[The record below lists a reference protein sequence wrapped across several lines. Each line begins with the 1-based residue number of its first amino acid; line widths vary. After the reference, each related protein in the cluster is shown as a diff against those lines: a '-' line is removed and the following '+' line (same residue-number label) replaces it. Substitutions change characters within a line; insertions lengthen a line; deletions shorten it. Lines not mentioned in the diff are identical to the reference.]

1 MARST
6 VIAAQPH
13 FALEREA
20 GAPAHA
26 VCGVDEAGRGPLAG
40 PVVAAAVILDP
51 ASIPTGLS
59 DSKKLGS
66 ARRTALFAALLPAAE
81 IGIGMASVEEI
92 DRLNILQATMLAM
105 TRAIGALPR
114 VPQLALID
122 GNRSPKDPP
131 CPARTVVR
139 GDATS
144 LSIAAASIAAK
155 VTRDR
160 LMLALAESHPGYGFE
175 RHMGY
180 GTAAHLDAIS
190 RLGPTP
196 AHRRSFAPIR
206 NILSPGP

>member
-1 MARST
+1 M
-6 VIAAQPH
+6 
-13 FALEREA
+13 EA
-20 GAPAHA
+20 GAPGRV

-51 ASIPTGLS
+51 ANIPAGLN
-59 DSKKLGS
+59 DSKKLGA
-66 ARRTALFAALLPAAE
+66 ARREALFAALQPVAE

-92 DRLNILQATMLAM
+92 DQINILQAIMLAM
-105 TRAIGALPR
+105 TRAIAALPS
-114 VPQLALID
+114 VPQFALID
-122 GNRSPKDPP
+122 GNRTPKQLP
-131 CPARTVVR
+131 CPAGAVVR
-139 GDATS
+139 GDAIS

-160 LMLALAESHPGYGFE
+160 LMLVLAENHPEYGFE

-180 GTAAHLDAIS
+180 GTAAHIEAIS

-206 NILSPGP
+206 NILSPGA

>member
-1 MARST
+1 MPRRTTITAL
-6 VIAAQPH
+6 PDY
-13 FALEREA
+13 ALEMEA
-20 GAPAHA
+20 GAPARL

-51 ASIPTGLS
+51 ANIPPGLN
-59 DSKKLGS
+59 DSKKLDA
-66 ARRTALFAALLPAAE
+66 ARREALFAALQPLAG

-92 DRLNILQATMLAM
+92 DSLNILQAAMLAM
-105 TRAIGALPR
+105 TRAIAALPR
-114 VPQLALID
+114 APQFALID
-122 GNRSPKDPP
+122 GNRLPKQLP
-131 CPARTVVR
+131 CPARAIVK
-139 GDATS
+139 GDARS

-160 LMLALAESHPGYGFE
+160 LMQTLAVRHPGYGFE

-190 RLGPTP
+190 RLGPSP

>member
-1 MARST
+1 M
-6 VIAAQPH
+6 
-13 FALEREA
+13 EA
-20 GAPAHA
+20 GAPGRV

-51 ASIPTGLS
+51 ANIPPGLN
-59 DSKKLGS
+59 DSKKLDA
-66 ARRTALFAALLPAAE
+66 ARREALFAALQPVAE

-92 DRLNILQATMLAM
+92 DQINILQATMLAM
-105 TRAIGALPR
+105 TRAIAALPS
-114 VPQLALID
+114 VPQFALFD
-122 GNRSPKDPP
+122 GNRTPKHLP
-131 CPARTVVR
+131 CPGRAVVR

-160 LMLALAESHPGYGFE
+160 LMLSLAERHPGYGFE

-180 GTAAHLDAIS
+180 GTAAHIEAIS

-206 NILSPGP
+206 NILSPGA

>member
-1 MARST
+1 MPRRTTKSAL
-6 VIAAQPH
+6 PDY
-13 FALEREA
+13 ALETEA
-20 GAPAHA
+20 GAPARL

-40 PVVAAAVILDP
+40 PVVAGAVLLDP
-51 ASIPTGLS
+51 ANIPPGLN
-59 DSKKLGS
+59 DSKKLDT
-66 ARRTALFAALLPAAE
+66 ARREALFAALQPVAE
-81 IGIGMASVEEI
+81 IGIGIASVEEI

-105 TRAIGALPR
+105 TRAIAALPR
-114 VPQLALID
+114 APQFALID
-122 GNRSPKDPP
+122 GNRAPKQLP
-131 CPARTVVR
+131 CPARSIVR

-160 LMLALAESHPGYGFE
+160 LMLVLAQSHPGYGFE

-180 GTAAHLDAIS
+180 GTAAHLEAIS

-206 NILSPGP
+206 NILSPTP